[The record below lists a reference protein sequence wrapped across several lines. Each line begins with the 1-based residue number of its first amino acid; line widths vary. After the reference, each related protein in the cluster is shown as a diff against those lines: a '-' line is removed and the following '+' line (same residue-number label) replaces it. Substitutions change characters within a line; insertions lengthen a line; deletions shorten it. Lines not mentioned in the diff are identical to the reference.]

1 MKAFFTFLLITLITT
16 SNSSV
21 LASNTNE
28 PIDVSL
34 INLIATPE
42 KYDGKLIRVVGY
54 LNLEFEGNALYFH
67 KEDYEKSLF
76 RNAIW
81 VNFTR
86 KEAIEKTKTF
96 SKQYVVIEGTFV
108 MNDTGHMGL
117 FSGGVTQ
124 ISRLDLWK
132 LK

>member
-1 MKAFFTFLLITLITT
+1 MTLIIT

-21 LASNTNE
+21 HASRSHD

-34 INLIATPE
+34 INLFATPE

-54 LNLEFEGNALYFH
+54 LNLEFEGNALYLH

-76 RNAIW
+76 RNAVW
-81 VNFTR
+81 VNLTR
-86 KEAIEKTKTF
+86 KEAIEKTKTY

-117 FSGGVTQ
+117 FSGGITQ

>member
-1 MKAFFTFLLITLITT
+1 MTLIIT
-16 SNSSV
+16 SNCSV
-21 LASNTNE
+21 HASRSYD
-28 PIDVSL
+28 PIDISL

-54 LNLEFEGNALYFH
+54 LNLEFEGNALYLH

-76 RNAIW
+76 RNAVW
-81 VNFTR
+81 VKLTR
-86 KEAIEKTKTF
+86 KEAIEKTKTY
-96 SKQYVVIEGTFV
+96 SKQYVVIEGTLF

-117 FSGGVTQ
+117 FSGGITQ